1 MELGRDKMENN
12 NQIQIIES
20 KIFTI
25 RGQQVMLDRDLA
37 ELYQVETKVLNQAV
51 KRNLDIFPKD
61 FMFQLSAEEWE
72 FLRSQFVTLKSKRG
86 QHRKYLPY
94 VFTEIGCNSVSGV
107 LNSAVAKSRSIFI
120 HRAFVAMKNQ
130 IFSNP
135 NYELL
140 REQILR
146 LQAETKLINAEMLA
160 LKKDHKIDINV
171 QNMEINDLNE
181 KVTELLTEFN
191 KFRDSSIIIKKD
203 NEIGEG

>member
-1 MELGRDKMENN
+1 MQNN
-12 NQIQIIES
+12 NQIQIIEN
-20 KIFTI
+20 KIFSI

-61 FMFQLSAEEWE
+61 FMFQLTAEEWE

-140 REQILR
+140 KEQILR

-160 LKKDHKIDINV
+160 LKKDHKIDLNV
-171 QNMEINDLNE
+171 QNMEIEDLNE
-181 KVTELLTEFN
+181 KINDLLTRFN
-191 KFRDSSIIIKKD
+191 KHEENNISLKRIDD
-203 NEIGEG
+203 IGKG